1 MSVSTVLTPSV
12 PRPVGPYSSAVRAG
26 DWLILSGQLGRI
38 PDSGQLVDGGSAAQT
53 RQILANIVAILGDCA
68 ASLADVAKTTI
79 FVTDIGSLE
88 EVNATYAEVFG
99 EFRPARSMVEVAALP
114 GGAAVEIEVWAH
126 LG

>member
-1 MSVSTVLTPSV
+1 MSVSSVTTPSV
-12 PRPVGPYSSAVRAG
+12 PRPFGPYSPAVRAG
-26 DWLILSGQLGRI
+26 DWLILSGQLGRV
-38 PDSGQLVDGGSAAQT
+38 PNSGQLIDGGTAAQT

-79 FVTDIGSLE
+79 FLTDIASLQ
-88 EVNATYAEVFG
+88 EVNAIYAEVFG
-99 EFRPARSMVEVAALP
+99 EFRPARSAVEVAALP